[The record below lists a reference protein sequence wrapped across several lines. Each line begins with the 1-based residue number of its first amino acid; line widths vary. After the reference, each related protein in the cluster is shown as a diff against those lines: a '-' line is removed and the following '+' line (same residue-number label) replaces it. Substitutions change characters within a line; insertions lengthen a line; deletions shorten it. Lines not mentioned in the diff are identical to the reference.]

1 MSNPTL
7 ADRLRAMQQVY
18 APDPNTVAH
27 AQFSECI
34 TEAEAHPPG
43 YRISKLQMRDLAHEF
58 VRSGGFNNVPEADNA
73 QKLMLWLQDKGWIAP
88 SEPPSGV
95 GVAVRHIEVAEKML
109 TRIVNSS
116 DLLADMPRDWMA
128 LAEKQKEL
136 AGTALS
142 AVLGLRG
149 LMCPV
154 GLCQCGHSPEWL
166 DKSTIP
172 PVCGRFF
179 GTHDGVC
186 LPCEH
191 EYHSRLSAIVGGQ
204 RPLKDGGDH
213 PKTGA
218 GLSDGSVLPSVEPL
232 RASPIPVAEKP
243 HHPGCPR
250 YPSDGPCNCG

>member
-1 MSNPTL
+1 MSTPKTSL
-7 ADRLRAMQQVY
+7 ADRLRALQNNLDFY
-18 APDPNTVAH
+18 PHERIGAELEA
-27 AQFSECI
+27 CI
-34 TEAEAHPPG
+34 AEAEAHPPG

-73 QKLMLWLQDKGWIAP
+73 QKLMLWLQDKGWISP
-88 SEPPSGV
+88 SDPPGGV

-179 GTHDGVC
+179 GTRDGVC
-186 LPCEH
+186 LTCEH
-191 EYHSRLSAIVGGQ
+191 EYECHSRLSAIVGGQ
-204 RPLKDGGDH
+204 RPLKDGGD
-213 PKTGA
+213 P
-218 GLSDGSVLPSVEPL
+218 
-232 RASPIPVAEKP
+232 ASPPNSRPPQEIEP
-243 HHPGCPR
+243 
-250 YPSDGPCNCG
+250 